1 MRVAE
6 NEECRN
12 CEVWKMRS
20 AENVKKISIF
30 HLPILSVE
38 NEACVIRKSTNNF

>member
-1 MRVAE
+1 MWSVE

-12 CEVWKMRS
+12 YGVEN

-38 NEACVIRKSTNNF
+38 NEACVMWKLTNNL